1 MINPQLLQ
9 ELNKIKERLNIK
21 KNLNSV
27 FNKIYSKLAEYIFV
41 KKNSISHPLIVGISG
56 GQGSGKTTFVEFLK
70 KILEFKYNLKCYS
83 ISIDDIYKT
92 KRDRFLLSK
101 RKHKLFF
108 TRGVPGTHDTKYLI
122 NYFKNLEDLR
132 AGKKIFTIPKF
143 NKAIDDRLSK
153 KHWYQF
159 SNKCDI
165 ILFEGWCVGAT
176 DENNRSILANPI
188 NNLEKVEDRQCV
200 WRKLVNNHLKKD
212 YKILYSFIDFM
223 IYLKAPSFKKVL
235 EWRTLQEKKLSKFKK
250 EKNLIMNNSQLKR
263 FVMFYERITQHM
275 FKHMPKSAD
284 IVIPINFQH
293 QPMNVILK

>member
-9 ELNKIKERLNIK
+9 ELNKIKVRLHIK

-27 FNKIYSKLAEYIFV
+27 FNRIYSKLAEYIFL
-41 KKNSISHPLIVGISG
+41 KKNSLTHPLIVGISG

-70 KILEFKYNLKCYS
+70 KILELKYNLKCYS

-92 KRDRFLLSK
+92 KKDRFFLSK

-122 NYFKNLEDLR
+122 NYFKSLEDLK
-132 AGKKIFTIPKF
+132 AGKKIFTLPKF
-143 NKAIDDRLSK
+143 NKANDDRLSK
-153 KHWYQF
+153 KHWYRF

-176 DENNRSILANPI
+176 DENNKSILEKPI
-188 NNLEKVEDRQCV
+188 NNLEKVEDPQCI

-235 EWRTLQEKKLSKFKK
+235 EWRTLQEKKLSKLKK
-250 EKNLIMNNSQLKR
+250 KKILTMNNNQLKR
-263 FVMFYERITQHM
+263 FVMFYQRITQHM
-275 FKHMPKSAD
+275 FKNMPKFAD

-293 QPMNVILK
+293 QPTNVTLK

>member
-176 DENNRSILANPI
+176 DENNKSILGKPI
-188 NNLEKVEDRQCV
+188 NNLEKVEDRQCL

-293 QPMNVILK
+293 QPMHVILK

>member
-1 MINPQLLQ
+1 MISMQLLQ
-9 ELNKIKERLNIK
+9 ELNKIKVRLNIK

-27 FNKIYSKLAEYIFV
+27 FNRIYSKLAEYIFV
-41 KKNSISHPLIVGISG
+41 KKNSLPHPLIVGISG

-70 KILEFKYNLKCYS
+70 KILEIKYNLKCYS

-101 RKHKLFF
+101 KKHKLFS

-122 NYFKNLEDLR
+122 NYFKSLEHLK

-153 KHWYQF
+153 KHWYRF

-176 DENNRSILANPI
+176 DENNKSILEKPI
-188 NNLEKVEDRQCV
+188 NNLEKVQDRQCV

-250 EKNLIMNNSQLKR
+250 KKNLIMNNSQLQR

-275 FKHMPKSAD
+275 FKHMPISAD

-293 QPMNVILK
+293 QPMKVTLK

>member
-9 ELNKIKERLNIK
+9 ELNKIKARLNIK

-27 FNKIYSKLAEYIFV
+27 FNRIYSKLADYIFL
-41 KKNSISHPLIVGISG
+41 KKNSLPHPLIVGISG

-70 KILEFKYNLKCYS
+70 KILELKYDLKCYS

-92 KRDRFLLSK
+92 KKDRFLLSK

-108 TRGVPGTHDTKYLI
+108 TRGVPGTHNTKYLI
-122 NYFKNLEDLR
+122 NYFKNLKDLK

-143 NKAIDDRLSK
+143 NKASDDRLSK
-153 KHWYQF
+153 KHWYRF

-165 ILFEGWCVGAT
+165 ILFEGWCVGAIA
-176 DENNRSILANPI
+176 ENNKSILEKPI
-188 NNLEKVEDRQCV
+188 NNLEKVEDRHCV

-250 EKNLIMNNSQLKR
+250 KKNLIMNNSQLKR

-284 IVIPINFQH
+284 IVISINFQH
-293 QPMNVILK
+293 QPMNVTLK

>member
-1 MINPQLLQ
+1 MINQQLLQ
-9 ELNKIKERLNIK
+9 ELNKIKVRLNIK
-21 KNLNSV
+21 KNLTSV
-27 FNKIYSKLAEYIFV
+27 FDRIYSKLAEYIFV
-41 KKNSISHPLIVGISG
+41 KKNSLSHPLIVGISG

-70 KILEFKYNLKCYS
+70 KILELKYNFKCYS

-122 NYFKNLEDLR
+122 NYFKYLEDPK

-153 KHWYQF
+153 KHWYRF

-176 DENNRSILANPI
+176 YENNKSILGKPI
-188 NNLEKVEDRQCV
+188 NNLEKVDDRQCV

-235 EWRTLQEKKLSKFKK
+235 EWRTLQEKKLSNFNK
-250 EKNLIMNNSQLKR
+250 EKNFIMNNSQLTR

-275 FKHMPKSAD
+275 FKYMPKSAD

-293 QPMNVILK
+293 QPINLRLN

>member
-9 ELNKIKERLNIK
+9 ELNKIKVRLNIK

-27 FNKIYSKLAEYIFV
+27 FDRIYSKLAEYIFV
-41 KKNSISHPLIVGISG
+41 KKNSLSHPLIVGISG

-70 KILEFKYNLKCYS
+70 KILELKYNLRCYS

-92 KRDRFLLSK
+92 KRERFLLSK
-101 RKHKLFF
+101 RKHKLFV

-122 NYFKNLEDLR
+122 NYFKNLEDLK
-132 AGKKIFTIPKF
+132 AGNKIFTIPKF
-143 NKAIDDRLSK
+143 NKAIDDRMSK
-153 KHWYQF
+153 KHWYRF

-176 DENNRSILANPI
+176 DENNKSILVKPI

-275 FKHMPKSAD
+275 FQHMPKSAD

-293 QPMNVILK
+293 QPMNVTLK

>member
-9 ELNKIKERLNIK
+9 ELNKIKVRLNIK

-27 FNKIYSKLAEYIFV
+27 FNRIYSKLAEYIFL
-41 KKNSISHPLIVGISG
+41 KKNSLPYPLIVGISG
-56 GQGSGKTTFVEFLK
+56 GQGSGKTTFVRFLK
-70 KILEFKYNLKCYS
+70 KILELKYNLKCYS

-92 KRDRFLLSK
+92 KKDRFLLSK
-101 RKHKLFF
+101 REHKLFF

-122 NYFKNLEDLR
+122 NYFKNLEDLK

-176 DENNRSILANPI
+176 DENNKSILEKPI
-188 NNLEKVEDRQCV
+188 NNLEKVEDPQCV

-212 YKILYSFIDFM
+212 YKVLYSFIDFM

-250 EKNLIMNNSQLKR
+250 KKNLIMNNNQLKR
-263 FVMFYERITQHM
+263 FVMFYERITQQM

-293 QPMNVILK
+293 QPMNVTLK

>member
-9 ELNKIKERLNIK
+9 ELNKIKVRLNIK

-27 FNKIYSKLAEYIFV
+27 FDRIYSKLAEYIFL
-41 KKNSISHPLIVGISG
+41 KKNSLPYPLIVGISG

-70 KILEFKYNLKCYS
+70 KILELKYNLKCYS

-92 KRDRFLLSK
+92 KKDRFLLSK
-101 RKHKLFF
+101 KEHKLFF

-122 NYFKNLEDLR
+122 NYFKNLKDLK
-132 AGKKIFTIPKF
+132 AGKKVFTIPKF

-153 KHWYQF
+153 KLWYRF

-176 DENNRSILANPI
+176 DENNKSILEKPI
-188 NNLEKVEDRQCV
+188 NSLEKVEDRQCV

-212 YKILYSFIDFM
+212 YKMLYSFIDFM

-235 EWRTLQEKKLSKFKK
+235 EWRTLQEKKLSKFKEK
-250 EKNLIMNNSQLKR
+250 KNLIMNNNQLKR
-263 FVMFYERITQHM
+263 FVMFYERITQNM

-293 QPMNVILK
+293 LPMNVILK

>member
-1 MINPQLLQ
+1 MINLQLLQ
-9 ELNKIKERLNIK
+9 ELNKIKVRLNIK

-27 FNKIYSKLAEYIFV
+27 FNRIYSKLAKYIFV

-70 KILEFKYNLKCYS
+70 KILEIKYNLKCYS

-92 KRDRFLLSK
+92 KRDRFHLSK
-101 RKHKLFF
+101 SKHKLFF

-122 NYFKNLEDLR
+122 NYFKNLGDLK

-153 KHWYQF
+153 KHWYRF

-176 DENNRSILANPI
+176 DENNKSILANPI

>member
-1 MINPQLLQ
+1 MINLQLLQ
-9 ELNKIKERLNIK
+9 ELNKIKVRLNIK

-27 FNKIYSKLAEYIFV
+27 FNRIYSKLAKYIFV

-70 KILEFKYNLKCYS
+70 KILEIKYNLKCYS

-92 KRDRFLLSK
+92 KRNRFHLSK
-101 RKHKLFF
+101 SKHKLFF

-122 NYFKNLEDLR
+122 NYFKNLGDLK

-153 KHWYQF
+153 KHWYRF

-293 QPMNVILK
+293 QPMHVILK

>member
-176 DENNRSILANPI
+176 DENNKSILGKPI
-188 NNLEKVEDRQCV
+188 NNLEKVEDRQCL

>member
-9 ELNKIKERLNIK
+9 ELNKIKVRINIK

-27 FNKIYSKLAEYIFV
+27 FNKIYSKLAECIFV
-41 KKNSISHPLIVGISG
+41 KKNSLPHPLIVGISG

-70 KILEFKYNLKCYS
+70 KILELKYNLKCYS

-92 KRDRFLLSK
+92 KRGRFLLSK

-122 NYFKNLEDLR
+122 NYFKNLEDLK
-132 AGKKIFTIPKF
+132 ASKKIFTIPKF

-153 KHWYQF
+153 KHWYRF

-176 DENNRSILANPI
+176 DENNKSILEKPI
-188 NNLEKVEDRQCV
+188 NNLEKVEDKQCV

-235 EWRTLQEKKLSKFKK
+235 EWRTLQEKKLSKFKR
-250 EKNLIMNNSQLKR
+250 EKNLTMNNSQLKR

-284 IVIPINFQH
+284 IIIPINFQH
-293 QPMNVILK
+293 QPMKVTLK

>member
-1 MINPQLLQ
+1 MINLQLLQ
-9 ELNKIKERLNIK
+9 ELNKIKVRLNIK

-27 FNKIYSKLAEYIFV
+27 FDRIYSKLAEYIFL
-41 KKNSISHPLIVGISG
+41 KKNSLPHPLIVGISG

-70 KILEFKYNLKCYS
+70 KILELKYNLKCYS

-92 KRDRFLLSK
+92 KKDRFLLSK
-101 RKHKLFF
+101 REHKLFF

-122 NYFKNLEDLR
+122 NYFKSLEDLK

-153 KHWYQF
+153 KYWYRF

-176 DENNRSILANPI
+176 DENNKSILEKPI
-188 NNLEKVEDRQCV
+188 NNLEKVEDRHCL

-212 YKILYSFIDFM
+212 YKMLYSFIDFM

-235 EWRTLQEKKLSKFKK
+235 EWRTLQERKLLKSKKK
-250 EKNLIMNNSQLKR
+250 KNLIMNDNQLKR
-263 FVMFYERITQHM
+263 FVMFYERVTQHM

-293 QPMNVILK
+293 QPMNVTLK

>member
-9 ELNKIKERLNIK
+9 ELNKIKVRLHIK

-27 FNKIYSKLAEYIFV
+27 FDRIYSKLAEYIFL
-41 KKNSISHPLIVGISG
+41 KKNSLPHPLIVGISG

-70 KILEFKYNLKCYS
+70 KILELKYNLNCFS

-92 KRDRFLLSK
+92 KKDRFLLSK
-101 RKHKLFF
+101 REHKLFL

-122 NYFKNLEDLR
+122 NYFKSLKDLK
-132 AGKKIFTIPKF
+132 ADKKFFTIPKF

-153 KHWYQF
+153 KHWYRF

-165 ILFEGWCVGAT
+165 VLFEGWCVGAT
-176 DENNRSILANPI
+176 DENNKSILEKPI

-212 YKILYSFIDFM
+212 YKMLYSFIDFM

-250 EKNLIMNNSQLKR
+250 KKNLIMNDSQLKR
-263 FVMFYERITQHM
+263 FVMFYERVTQHM
-275 FKHMPKSAD
+275 FKHMPKSAN
-284 IVIPINFQH
+284 IVVPINFQH
-293 QPMNVILK
+293 QPMNVTLK

>member
-1 MINPQLLQ
+1 MINSQLLR
-9 ELNKIKERLNIK
+9 ELNRIKVRLDIK

-27 FNKIYSKLAEYIFV
+27 FDKIYFKLAEYIFL
-41 KKNSISHPLIVGISG
+41 KKISLSHPLIVGISG

-70 KILEFKYNLKCYS
+70 KILELKYNLKCYS

-101 RKHKLFF
+101 KKHKLFF

-122 NYFKNLEDLR
+122 NYFKNLEDLK

-143 NKAIDDRLSK
+143 NKAIDDRVSK
-153 KHWYQF
+153 KHWYRF

-176 DENNRSILANPI
+176 AENNKLILGKPI
-188 NNLEKVEDRQCV
+188 NNLEKLEDRQCV

-212 YKILYSFIDFM
+212 YKMLSSFIDFM

-235 EWRTLQEKKLSKFKK
+235 EWRTLQEKKLSKFKEK
-250 EKNLIMNNSQLKR
+250 KNLIMNNSQLQR

-293 QPMNVILK
+293 QPMNVTLK

>member
-1 MINPQLLQ
+1 MITPQLLQ
-9 ELNKIKERLNIK
+9 ELNKIKVRLNIK

-27 FNKIYSKLAEYIFV
+27 FDRVYSKLAQYIFL
-41 KKNSISHPLIVGISG
+41 KKNSLPHPLIVGISG

-70 KILEFKYNLKCYS
+70 KILELKYNFKCYS

-92 KRDRFLLSK
+92 KKDRFLLSK
-101 RKHKLFF
+101 REHKLFF

-122 NYFKNLEDLR
+122 NYFKSLEDLK

-143 NKAIDDRLSK
+143 NKGNDDRLSK
-153 KHWYQF
+153 KHWYRF
-159 SNKCDI
+159 SNQCDI

-176 DENNRSILANPI
+176 YENNKSILEKPI

-200 WRKLVNNHLKKD
+200 WRKLVNDHLKKD
-212 YKILYSFIDFM
+212 YKMLYSFIDFM

-250 EKNLIMNNSQLKR
+250 KKNLIMNNSQLQR

-293 QPMNVILK
+293 QPMNVTLK

>member
-9 ELNKIKERLNIK
+9 ELNKIKVRLNIK

-27 FNKIYSKLAEYIFV
+27 FNRIYSKLAEYIFL
-41 KKNSISHPLIVGISG
+41 KKNSLPHPLIVGISG

-70 KILEFKYNLKCYS
+70 KILELKYDLKCYS

-92 KRDRFLLSK
+92 KKDRFLLSK
-101 RKHKLFF
+101 REHKLFF

-122 NYFKNLEDLR
+122 NYFKNLEDLK

-176 DENNRSILANPI
+176 DENNKSILEKPI
-188 NNLEKVEDRQCV
+188 NNLEKVEDPQCV

-212 YKILYSFIDFM
+212 YKVLYSFIDFM

-250 EKNLIMNNSQLKR
+250 KKNLIMNNNQLKR
-263 FVMFYERITQHM
+263 FVMFYERITQQM

-293 QPMNVILK
+293 QPMNVTLK